1 MSLTGIHFLLSYR
14 CTDECDHCFLWS
26 SPKAR
31 GTMTLAQIRDVLE
44 QAKDLGTVETVF
56 FEGGE
61 PFLFYPIMLD
71 GLREAASFGFETGIV
86 TNCYWATCVEDA
98 VRWLSPL
105 AEIGVASVSLS
116 SDLFHGEAMMTQ
128 AARNAIEAAQ
138 QLGLPE
144 NTITIEAPE
153 GCGAVDQADKG
164 EPIVGGAVRFRGRAV
179 EKLLDGVPRR
189 PWTEFTECPDEDFL
203 NPGRVHVDTFGHL
216 HVCQGLL
223 MGNLWRRPL
232 KEIVASYD
240 PSAHPIIGPLIEG
253 GPAALVEHYDL
264 PHEDSYADAC
274 HLCYLARDAMRPR
287 FPEVLAPDIAYGDL
301 GETTTRNSG
310 DVIPVS
316 HLLP

>member
-1 MSLTGIHFLLSYR
+1 
-14 CTDECDHCFLWS
+14 
-26 SPKAR
+26 
-31 GTMTLAQIRDVLE
+31 MTLAQIRDVLE
-44 QAKDLGTVETVF
+44 QAKDLGTVETIF

-71 GLREAASFGFETGIV
+71 GLREAASLGFKTGIV

-144 NTITIEAPE
+144 NTISIDAPA
-153 GCGAVDQADKG
+153 GCANAERADKG
-164 EPIVGGAVRFRGRAV
+164 EPITGGSVCFRGRAV

-189 PWTEFTECPDEDFL
+189 PWTEFVECPDEDL
-203 NPGRVHVDTFGHL
+203 ADPGRVHVDTFGHL

-223 MGNLWRRPL
+223 MGNLWQRPL

-240 PSAHPIIGPLIEG
+240 PGTHPIIGPLIEG
-253 GPAALVEHYDL
+253 GPAALVRHYDL

-274 HLCYLARDAMRPR
+274 HLCYVARDLLRAR
-287 FPEVLAPDIAYGDL
+287 FSEYLAPDVAYGIL
-301 GETTTRNSG
+301 GEET
-310 DVIPVS
+310 V
-316 HLLP
+316 